1 MAKHTIHKGQFVSQ
15 ANVVWRAEIWRESS
29 QAPATVG
36 ELRFDASEGV
46 SIEWGEVSKEEPLCP
61 STATLKVI
69 SPADGTYQDL
79 YTIQAGSVG
88 VRIYREDALYWAGT
102 LDAEFYEEP
111 YEMRDSYVV
120 SLTFS
125 DLGLLDR
132 VPLPLRGLIT
142 LRDVI
147 ATAQRSAG
155 LDALQLDTTMVSLQT
170 AQGQPLPI
178 DVVAVSADN
187 WRDETETYA
196 TLKQVLTD
204 LLQPLALRL
213 VSRGGRLYLYDLHGL
228 YTTAQREKIHWMSDS
243 QTLSVDKVVNDCTL
257 TFSPNAESTLLDG
270 SITFTDPAS
279 ISNISA
285 ARIYV
290 HPVAHARNVTLLQDF
305 ALFLGAGKG
314 LAYINPSARYFS
326 RLALG
331 GGSQDTGVAW
341 TIAQQRLKDVT
352 TGDSVFGNAAAQA
365 DTTAPRL
372 LNDVTHGNGSVV
384 MRSHRVYVPPS
395 SSSDY
400 MLRLTL
406 PILVDVR
413 YNPFHDASPLNETER
428 NVYNR
433 FKILTGWAFIPIA
446 LNLLDAQ
453 GQVLMHY
460 TNRGLAESAG
470 IPSSLG
476 LGGTW
481 ESGVGTVGDA
491 WLAYYDIKD
500 PRESTALSGW
510 ASNRPCIGR
519 ADNEQRTLLPLA
531 DNANSH
537 AYDILDRFGVGQPI
551 PYPPM
556 GGYLEV
562 TVYDGIRCYDYG
574 ETGGW
579 EQTLL
584 WRQDQLHSKLRWML
598 YKAPKLEI
606 ARCYGN
612 FGAAELDDVQHRA
625 VVNPDAREHMS
636 LDLACG
642 THPETAPSA
651 RGLLY
656 YYSRPEGR
664 RSQFGAVHTLMRA
677 GDKGS
682 PERLL
687 LNTIFSQFSTRHI
700 KLSGECAISK
710 PPLSLFTEGCQG
722 DRVFISTGT
731 TANLIEDTQESTY
744 VELTPES
751 FRPSNV

>member
-1 MAKHTIHKGQFVSQ
+1 M
-15 ANVVWRAEIWRESS
+15 
-29 QAPATVG
+29 
-36 ELRFDASEGV
+36 
-46 SIEWGEVSKEEPLCP
+46 
-61 STATLKVI
+61 I

-79 YTIQAGSVG
+79 YTIKAGSVG
-88 VRIYREDALYWAGT
+88 AHIYREGQLYWAGT

-111 YEMRDSYVV
+111 YETRDSYVV

-125 DLGLLDR
+125 DFGMLDR
-132 VPLPLRGLIT
+132 VPLPLRGIVT
-142 LRDVI
+142 LQQVLD
-147 ATAQRSAG
+147 TAQQCA
-155 LDALQLDTTMVSLQT
+155 ALERLTLDTSMLSLQYED
-170 AQGQPLPI
+170 GLLYPFGNI
-178 DVVAVSADN
+178 AVNADN
-187 WRDETETYA
+187 WRDDTGTYA
-196 TLKQVLTD
+196 SLKQVLTD
-204 LLQPLALRL
+204 MLQPLALRL

-228 YTTAQREKIHWMSDS
+228 YTTAQREKIHWMGSS

-290 HPVAHARNVTLLQDF
+290 HPVAHARNATLLQDF

-460 TNRGLAESAG
+460 TNRGVAHSAG

-481 ESGVGTVGDA
+481 ESGAGQFGDA

-537 AYDILDRFGVGQPI
+537 AYDILESFGVGQPI
-551 PYPPM
+551 PYPPI
-556 GGYLEV
+556 GGYIEV
-562 TVYDGIRCYDYG
+562 VVYEGIAFYDYG
-574 ETGGW
+574 ALGT
-579 EQTLL
+579 
-584 WRQDQLHSKLRWML
+584 RYAYDHSSLRDKVRWML

-612 FGAAELDDVQHRA
+612 FAAAELDDVQHRA

-656 YYSRPEGR
+656 YYSHPEGR
-664 RSQFGAVHTLMRA
+664 RSQFGALHTLMRA

-687 LNTIFSQFSTRHI
+687 LNTIFSQFSTRHT
-700 KLSGECAISK
+700 KLSGVCALAQH
-710 PPLSLFTEGCQG
+710 PLSLFTEACQG
-722 DRVFISTGT
+722 DRVFIATGL
-731 TANLIEDTQESTY
+731 TANLIEDTQEATF
-744 VELTPES
+744 VELSPES

>member
-125 DLGLLDR
+125 DLGMLDR

-155 LDALQLDTTMVSLQT
+155 LDALQLDTTMMSLQT

-204 LLQPLALRL
+204 MLQPLALRL

-290 HPVAHARNVTLLQDF
+290 HPVAHARNATLLQDF

-460 TNRGLAESAG
+460 TNRGVAHSAG

-481 ESGVGTVGDA
+481 ESGAGQFGDA

-537 AYDILDRFGVGQPI
+537 AYDILDRFGLGQPI

-562 TVYDGIRCYDYG
+562 TVYNGIRCYDYG

-612 FGAAELDDVQHRA
+612 FAAVELDDVHLRA
-625 VVNPDAREHMS
+625 VVNPDAREHMTI
-636 LDLACG
+636 DLACG
-642 THPETAPSA
+642 THPETAPAA
-651 RGLLY
+651 RGLY
-656 YYSRPEGR
+656 YYYATAEGR
-664 RSQFGAVHTLMRA
+664 RTQFDAIDTLMRA
-677 GDKGS
+677 GDKGA

-687 LNTIFSQFSTRHI
+687 FNTIFSQFATRHI

-710 PPLSLFTEGCQG
+710 HPLSLYTEGCQG
-722 DRVFISTGT
+722 DRVFIATGL
-731 TANLIEDTQESTY
+731 TANLIEDTQEATF
-744 VELTPES
+744 VELSPES